1 MSGTMLVHEPKP
13 GFKAR
18 LKRESKSMFLLFLYL
33 ALLLGS
39 FTTYRR
45 LLLAEYHITYL
56 HYGYAVIEALVLA
69 KVILIGR
76 LMQIGTRRP
85 SRPPLIWPT
94 LYKTVC
100 FSLLIIVFNA
110 LEYLVDGLW
119 HRDTVREVVADFFRL
134 GEREIVSRLL
144 VIIVALVPLFA
155 FWEADRAV
163 GEGKLFALFFRRV
176 DVSMKE
182 SPARTSVPA

>member
-1 MSGTMLVHEPKP
+1 MTASITTKEAKP

-18 LKRESKSMFLLFLYL
+18 LKKEAKSMFLLFLYL

-45 LLLAEYHITYL
+45 LLLAQYHITYL

-76 LMQIGTRRP
+76 LLQIGSRRV

-94 LYKTVC
+94 LYKTLC
-100 FSLLIIVFNA
+100 FGLLIVVFNA
-110 LEYLVDGLW
+110 LEYFVDGLW
-119 HRDTVREVVADFFRL
+119 HRDTLRGIVADFFRL
-134 GEREIVSRLL
+134 GEREILSR
-144 VIIVALVPLFA
+144 VIVMVVALVPLFA
-155 FWEADRAV
+155 FWEADRAL
-163 GEGKLFALFFRRV
+163 GEGKLLALFFRRV

-182 SPARTSVPA
+182 SPAKIPASA